1 MATMNPLEKKARS
14 SFIKGLLLAGVIGV
28 IIIAV
33 IVIQLINLKGAEKQR
48 IDAQKMVTVLKQP
61 VKSGEII
68 TFDMT
73 KQIKADSE
81 VVPSTL
87 LTQAAFDA
95 MSINEDETARDVIAK
110 IDIDANTI
118 LTTEMLAPADQIN
131 TNDVRKQE
139 YNMIALPA
147 DLETGETIDIR
158 LRMPDGT
165 DYIVVSK
172 KVVTVLDEGGIPSL
186 NTISLELA
194 EGETLMMS
202 NAIVEAYQIPGSRLY
217 ITRYVEPGLQA
228 GAITTYVA
236 SGTIQEAIAA
246 NPNIVTEA
254 KQELI
259 RRINEQ
265 SGRNRGNINS
275 ILGTIDADER
285 QTYVETN
292 TGSEISTQQDERQKY
307 LDGLGG

>member
-1 MATMNPLEKKARS
+1 MATMNPLEKKARN
-14 SFIKGLLLAGVIGV
+14 SFIKGLLLSGVIGV
-28 IIIAV
+28 VIIAI
-33 IVIQLINLKGAEKQR
+33 IVIQLINIKGEEKQR

-68 TFDMT
+68 TLDMT
-73 KQIKADSE
+73 KQIKADAE
-81 VVPSTL
+81 VVPSAL
-87 LTQAAFDA
+87 LTQAAFND
-95 MSINEDETARDVIAK
+95 MSINEDETTRDVIAK

-118 LTTEMLAPADQIN
+118 LTTDMLAPSDQIN

-147 DLETGETIDIR
+147 DIETGETIDIR

-265 SGRNRGNINS
+265 GGRNRGNINN

-285 QTYVETN
+285 QTYVETY

>member
-1 MATMNPLEKKARS
+1 MATMNPLEKKARN
-14 SFIKGLLLAGVIGV
+14 SFIKGLLLAGLIGV
-28 IIIAV
+28 VIIAV
-33 IVIQLINLKGAEKQR
+33 IVIQLINIKGEEKQR
-48 IDAQKMVTVLKQP
+48 LDAQKIVSVLKQP
-61 VKSGEII
+61 VKSGEVI
-68 TFDMT
+68 TLDMI
-73 KQIKADSE
+73 KQVKADAE
-81 VVPSTL
+81 VAPTAI
-87 LTQAAFDA
+87 LTQEAFMV
-95 MSINEDETARDVIAK
+95 MSTNDDETARDVIAK

-118 LTTEMLAPADQIN
+118 LTTNMLAPADQIN

-147 DLETGETIDIR
+147 DIETGETIDIR

-172 KVVTVLDEGGIPSL
+172 KVVTVLDEGGIPSI

-236 SGTIQEAIAA
+236 NGTIQEAIAA

-265 SGRNRGNINS
+265 SGRNRGNINNVLS
-275 ILGTIDADER
+275 TIDADER
-285 QTYVETN
+285 QKYVESN